1 MNEKLIPII
10 PIREKTR
17 DPIDT
22 VCEFKWNY
30 PIFQMDR
37 GEFRS
42 CCRTPSY
49 TVTEEELQAKGPNAF
64 LDSDRLKKS
73 RMDLIKGVRNE
84 DCRSCWNLE
93 DQGMTSPRIPENFWH
108 FMRRAGMISKENLD
122 KEYHPDIIR
131 TELARVTSMDDRFLN
146 ANRPY
151 MLELSLG
158 NTCDMKCMYCNHHYS
173 SQWASEMIKN
183 GEITQEQY
191 DRELPKPA
199 PSFETNFWKWFDTV
213 GRLHIHRINII
224 GGEPLIIPKFYEYVE
239 LMKEKIAMVKDHLPS
254 TIKPTLCIVTNL
266 NTPPNYFNRFMDRL
280 EAFTEVFDI
289 EILISAESLGARAE
303 YIRNGVDWE
312 RFESNIHKLFA
323 RKDVKFT
330 LGFLMSIN
338 ALSIATTKDFV
349 QWATE
354 LSKKYDRTVH
364 FKQNIVNY
372 PLWQA
377 PMLLPPEFAKY
388 VDDAIEYMEQHV
400 DSMPIATDFSGR
412 YDQYIIFLKSLSD
425 SLKNNTA
432 DHTANRKIF
441 HHWFKQFD
449 EKRKLNFEETFPE
462 YVQFSKYCEKL

>member
-1 MNEKLIPII
+1 MKTIPII
-10 PIREKTR
+10 PESQLKK

-49 TVTEEELQAKGPNAF
+49 PVTESELQEKGHNAF
-64 LDSDRLKKS
+64 LNSDRLKQS
-73 RMDLIKGVRNE
+73 RLDLINGVRHE
-84 DCRSCWNLE
+84 DCRTCWSLE
-93 DQGMTSPRIPENFWH
+93 DKGMQSPRIPENFWY
-108 FMRRAGMISKENLD
+108 FMRRSGMISKEDLEKD
-122 KEYHPDIIR
+122 YDPDIVR
-131 TELARVTSMDDRFLN
+131 TELTKVTTLDHRFLN
-146 ANRPY
+146 ARKPY

-173 SQWASEMIKN
+173 SQWATEMIKN

-191 DRELPKPA
+191 DRELPTPA
-199 PSFETNFWKWFDTV
+199 PSFETKFWEWFDNV
-213 GRLHIHRINII
+213 GRLHIHRVNII

-239 LMKEKIAMVKDHLPS
+239 LMKEKMARVKHLPNVVR
-254 TIKPTLCIVTNL
+254 PTLCIVTNL

-280 EAFTEVFDI
+280 EALTEVFDI
-289 EILISAESLGARAE
+289 EILISAESLGDRAE
-303 YIRNGVDWE
+303 YIRNGIDWN
-312 RFESNIHKLFA
+312 RFESNINKLFS

-330 LGFLMSIN
+330 VGFLMSIS
-338 ALSIATTKDFV
+338 ALSIATTKEFV

-372 PLWQA
+372 PKNQTPL
-377 PMLLPPEFAKY
+377 LLPPKFAKY
-388 VDDAIEYMEQHV
+388 IDDAIEYMEEHV

-412 YDQYIIFLKSLSD
+412 YDQYILFLKSLSD
-425 SLKNNTA
+425 SMKNNT
-432 DHTANRKIF
+432 DDYTFDRKSF
-441 HHWFKQFD
+441 HYWFSEFD
-449 EKRKLNFEETFPE
+449 KKRNLNFEKTFPE
-462 YVQFSKYCEKL
+462 YAEFYNLCEKL

>member
-1 MNEKLIPII
+1 MKTIPII
-10 PIREKTR
+10 PESQLKK

-49 TVTEEELQAKGPNAF
+49 PVTESELQEKGHNAF
-64 LDSDRLKKS
+64 LNSDRLKQS
-73 RMDLIKGVRNE
+73 RLDLINGVRHE
-84 DCRSCWNLE
+84 DCRTCWSLE
-93 DQGMTSPRIPENFWH
+93 DKGMQSPRIPENFWH
-108 FMRRAGMISKENLD
+108 FMRRSGMISKEDLKKD
-122 KEYHPDIIR
+122 YDPDIVR
-131 TELARVTSMDDRFLN
+131 TELTKVTTLDHRFLS
-146 ANRPY
+146 AKKPY

-173 SQWASEMIKN
+173 SQWATEMIKN

-191 DRELPKPA
+191 DRELPTPA
-199 PSFETNFWKWFDTV
+199 PSFEAKFWEWFDNV
-213 GRLHIHRINII
+213 GRLYIHRVNII

-239 LMKEKIAMVKDHLPS
+239 LMKEKMAKVKHLPF
-254 TIKPTLCIVTNL
+254 IVRPTLCIVTNL

-280 EAFTEVFDI
+280 EALTEVFDI
-289 EILISAESLGARAE
+289 EILISAESLGNRAE
-303 YIRNGVDWE
+303 YIRNGIDWN
-312 RFESNIHKLFA
+312 RFESNINKLFS

-330 LGFLMSIN
+330 VGFLMSIS

-372 PLWQA
+372 PKNQTPL
-377 PMLLPPEFAKY
+377 LLPPEFAKY
-388 VDDAIEYMEQHV
+388 IDDAIKYMEEHV
-400 DSMPIATDFSGR
+400 DGMPIATDFSGR
-412 YDQYIIFLKSLSD
+412 YDQYILFLKSLSE
-425 SLKNNTA
+425 SMKNNT
-432 DHTANRKIF
+432 DDYTFDRKSF
-441 HHWFKQFD
+441 HYWFSEFD
-449 EKRKLNFEETFPE
+449 KKRNLNFKKTFPE
-462 YVQFSKYCEKL
+462 YSEFYNLCETL